1 MNREQIKAVENLHLT
16 VRPVWAKT
24 TAHWILVSVDGD
36 KAVLTTRRGKKILS
50 NIKDLNLTSN
60 SLDLIKKFHPD
71 ISNLFE

>member
-1 MNREQIKAVENLHLT
+1 MNKKQIEAVENLRLT

-24 TAHWILVSVDGD
+24 TAHWILVSVDGE
-36 KAVLTTRRGKKILS
+36 KALITTRRGKKMLS